1 MKLVTAAQMRGL
13 EAAAIAAGSSEAQ
26 LMEEAGL
33 AVAQE
38 AWMLLGTLE
47 GRRIVVLAGPGNN
60 GGDGLVAARHLYD
73 WGAELLVYLPRG
85 HRVAERLDEVRQR
98 EIPIVDGSEDPGLA
112 QLDGILASA
121 DLVIDALLGIG
132 QTRPLEGGE
141 PIAIAL
147 EKLGEARRGFQPPK
161 LVAVD
166 VPTGMDADSGAIDP
180 RTVTPDMTVTFGLPK
195 VGMYQAPASGHLG
208 RVQVIDI
215 GIPKVAM
222 EAVALELL
230 STRWARSNLPARPG
244 EGNKGTFGRVLVV
257 GGCSRYLG
265 AVQLAATAAYRAGA
279 GLVTV
284 ACPETIVPAI
294 APAIAEA
301 TWLPQP
307 AAADGGLSEQAAL
320 SLRNTWNEYSA
331 IVFGPGLGNTEATRA
346 LTWAALPD
354 LAGATHGAVIDA
366 DALNAI
372 SALDDGPERVPT
384 RAVLTPHP
392 GEMARLMKMTV
403 ADVQGGR
410 LEVAKACAARFGCVA
425 VLKGAHSVVAA
436 PDGRA
441 ALSPFANPLLATAG
455 SGDVLSGMIGG
466 YLAQGLEPFAAA
478 CLGVYLHGAAGEA
491 LRADYGEAGL
501 LAGEIAA
508 RLPRVVKDVVAPV
521 MYTAAQP

>member
-1 MKLVTAAQMRGL
+1 MKLVTAAQMREL

-73 WGAELLVYLPRG
+73 WGAEALVYLPRG
-85 HRVAERLDEVRQR
+85 HRVEERLEELRQR
-98 EIPIVDGSEDPGLA
+98 EIPIVDGSGDPGLT

-132 QTRPLEGGE
+132 QVRPLEAGE

-166 VPTGMDADSGAIDP
+166 IPTGMDADTGAVDP

-195 VGMYQAPASGHLG
+195 VGMYQAPASSHLG

-215 GIPKVAM
+215 GIPRSAM
-222 EAVALELL
+222 EAVSLELL
-230 STRWARSNLPARPG
+230 TTRWVRSHLPARP
-244 EGNKGTFGRVLVV
+244 EDANKGSFGKVLVV
-257 GGCSRYLG
+257 GGSARYRG

-279 GLVTV
+279 GLVTI
-284 ACPETIVPAI
+284 ACPGDIVASI
-294 APAIAEA
+294 APGIAEA

-307 AAADGGLSEQAAL
+307 AGPDGELSELTAPG
-320 SLRNTWNEYSA
+320 LRATWSEYSA
-331 IVFGPGLGNTEATRA
+331 VVFGPGLGNTESTRA

-354 LAGATHGAVIDA
+354 LADAAHGTVIDA
-366 DALNAI
+366 DALNAL
-372 SALDDGPERVPT
+372 ATLDDGPGRVP
-384 RAVLTPHP
+384 ANVVLTPHP
-392 GEMARLMKMTV
+392 GEMARLMKTTV
-403 ADVQGGR
+403 ADVQGRR
-410 LEVAKACAARFGCVA
+410 LDVAKECAARFGCVV

-441 ALSPFANPLLATAG
+441 SLSPFANPLLATAG

-491 LRADYGEAGL
+491 LRTEYGDAGL

-508 RLPRVVKDVVAPV
+508 RLPGVVKDVAAP
-521 MYTAAQP
+521 